1 MGEETESVSCGLGR
15 GVSLGENDAIM
26 LEEDA
31 DWDATEADGFID
43 LGRNRMNCKRTAPRN
58 EKLTSESFIK

>member
-1 MGEETESVSCGLGR
+1 MGEGTESVSCGLWR
-15 GVSLGENDAIM
+15 GVSLGENEAIM

-31 DWDATEADGFID
+31 DSDTTEADGFMD
-43 LGRNRMNCKRTAPRN
+43 LGRNRTNCKRTAPLN